1 MLDTSDPHTPALA
14 TDSRS
19 AILDALPVGIFEID
33 ANGQCVFVNRQWQL
47 YAGMSAEA
55 AVGSGLM
62 EAVHPADRERVVE
75 EWLSALA
82 VVREDLARLRPG
94 QLPAQNE
101 NHWITRDGRLR
112 LIAWSD
118 VCFFDDEGRATHLI
132 STGIDITEERRGD
145 EAMRGIEAV
154 GTLLAKAGLTAES
167 MAAVLATLSDRMGYP
182 YLSLFIQRG
191 TRFELGAAVGYDERP
206 VDLDPTI
213 GIVGGVLRSAR
224 SAFLERDDAD
234 THWQTVSP

>member
-1 MLDTSDPHTPALA
+1 MPNGSSQAKTARHRSFDP
-14 TDSRS
+14 DVDDGRF
-19 AILDALPVGIFEID
+19 LDAVLDIAGALV
-33 ANGQCVFVNRQWQL
+33 CVFDGAGRILRFNRACEL
-47 YAGMSAEA
+47 LTGYTFEEVRGRPFYEMLVPEAEI
-55 AVGSGLM
+55 
-62 EAVHPADRERVVE
+62 EAVRA
-75 EWLSALA
+75 
-82 VVREDLARLRPG
+82 DLAQLQPG
-94 QLPAQNE
+94 QLPTQNE
-101 NHWITRDGRLR
+101 NHWLTRDGRLR

-191 TRFELGAAVGYDERP
+191 TRFEL
-206 VDLDPTI
+206 
-213 GIVGGVLRSAR
+213 
-224 SAFLERDDAD
+224 
-234 THWQTVSP
+234 